1 MRRPPATIGP
11 FASYCV
17 TSCGRTCETS
27 PSRRKVKP
35 PTGRLCRRSWAITG
49 STTTGGVRRPCWRH
63 GVPQTSIK
71 GFWYR
76 AAPRRRFAAG
86 VDHQITELCVHA
98 WDLTKAAQ
106 LSVTLDDELA
116 EHALAWSRQMLQPQF
131 RGQGKAFGNE
141 VPVPADATAT
151 TASLAGSV
159 ESRVGSR
166 HGRRAPEWSTAQT

>member
-1 MRRPPATIGP
+1 M
-11 FASYCV
+11 
-17 TSCGRTCETS
+17 
-27 PSRRKVKP
+27 
-35 PTGRLCRRSWAITG
+35 
-49 STTTGGVRRPCWRH
+49 
-63 GVPQTSIK
+63 PQTSIK

-141 VPVPADATAT
+141 VPVPADATAYDR
-151 TASLAGSV
+151 LAGWF
-159 ESRVGSR
+159 
-166 HGRRAPEWSTAQT
+166 GREPGWQPPRPAST